1 MPFYT
6 CTTEN
11 RSQHHIS
18 LHVTNSPE
26 NALREHINSLP
37 FIEGINPI
45 GDELYWIQSI
55 AMGKTEVTLRSLTEH
70 TNVWKWCEGE
80 DYLFPYTTC
89 IIKTVE
95 ND

>member
-1 MPFYT
+1 MSSYT

-11 RSQHHIS
+11 RGQHHIS
-18 LHVTNSPE
+18 QHTEDSPE
-26 NALREHINSLP
+26 NALRLHINSLP
-37 FIEGINPI
+37 FITGINPI
-45 GDELYWIQSI
+45 GDELHWIQNI
-55 AMGKTEVTLRSLTEH
+55 ALGKIEVTLRSLTKC

-80 DYLFPYTTC
+80 NYITPYITF